1 MEQKI
6 IALIKSV
13 PKEALPGI
21 LTAVVRCCL
30 NTKAFKDKKLSEVVA
45 YIEAAHKGQ

>member
-6 IALIKSV
+6 IALIKTV

-30 NTKAFKDKKLSEVVA
+30 STKVFKDKKLSDIVA
-45 YIEAAHKGQ
+45 SIEAAHKGQ